1 MRKPSGK
8 CIIVCAPSGAGKT
21 TIVRHLLS
29 KFSDLTFSVS
39 ATSREPRSNEEDGV
53 HYHFI
58 SAKDFRSKIDNDEF
72 LEWEEVYADQ
82 FYGTLKSEINRIWDK
97 GHHVVFDVDVEGGVN
112 LKEIFGDRALAL
124 FVKPPS
130 LKVLEERL
138 RSRKT
143 ETEESLQKRLNKAER
158 ELGYE
163 EKFDDTV
170 INDELEEACE
180 TAAEKVKT
188 FLES

>member
-1 MRKPSGK
+1 MSEPRGK

-21 TIVRHLLS
+21 TIVRHLLGR
-29 KFSDLTFSVS
+29 FSDLTFSVS
-39 ATSREPRSNEEDGV
+39 ATSREPRRDEENGV

-58 SAKDFRSKIDNDEF
+58 SSKDFRSKIDHDEF

-82 FYGTLKSEINRIWDK
+82 FYGTLKSEIDRIWEK
-97 GHHVVFDVDVEGGVN
+97 GHHVIFDVDVEGGVN
-112 LKEIFGDRALAL
+112 LKEIFGNRALAL

-130 LKVLEERL
+130 LQVLEERL

-143 ETEESLQKRLNKAER
+143 ETEESLQKRLSKAER

-163 EKFDDTV
+163 KKFDDTV
-170 INDELEEACE
+170 INDKLDEACNI
-180 TAAEKVKT
+180 AAEKVKT

>member
-170 INDELEEACE
+170 INDELEEACK

>member
-39 ATSREPRSNEEDGV
+39 ATSREPRHNEEDGV

-72 LEWEEVYADQ
+72 LEWEEVYTDQ

-170 INDELEEACE
+170 INDELEEACK

>member
-39 ATSREPRSNEEDGV
+39 ATSREPRHNEEDGV

-170 INDELEEACE
+170 INDELEEACK